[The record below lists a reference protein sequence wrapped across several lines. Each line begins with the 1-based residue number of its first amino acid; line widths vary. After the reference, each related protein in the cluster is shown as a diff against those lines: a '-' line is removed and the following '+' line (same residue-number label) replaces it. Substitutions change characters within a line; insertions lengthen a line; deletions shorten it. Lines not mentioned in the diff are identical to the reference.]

1 MENKRVT
8 TGLIA
13 EERRITILEILDKRR
28 TVTVR
33 ELGEI
38 FRVSEDTIRLDLS
51 VLEDQK
57 LLRRIY
63 GGATRIIRGGMEI
76 PSPLRE
82 VTNPAV
88 KAAIG
93 HDAAKLIEDGESLI
107 FDASTTALSVARAID
122 PTKRITLLTSSLDI
136 CIGLATHANINL
148 IGTGGTLHSSSF
160 SFVGPQAE
168 DAIRNYFADRLFIGA
183 KSASIRGNAFA
194 DAFELEA
201 HLKRIM
207 LDSAREVNLV
217 LESRK
222 FGDFAFFKVAD
233 LTRVHRIITDE
244 GLSTA
249 SFQSLS
255 DMGIEVVV
263 VETKNRQEKEHHD
276 FA

>member
-1 MENKRVT
+1 MENKRGT

-13 EERRITILEILDKRR
+13 EERRIKILEILDKRR

-33 ELGEI
+33 ELGKI

-63 GGATRIIRGGMEI
+63 GGATRIKRGAVEI

-82 VTNPAV
+82 VTNPEV

-93 HDAAKLIEDGESLI
+93 REAAKLVEDGESLI

-122 PTKRITLLTSSLDI
+122 PAKRITVLTSSLDI
-136 CIGLATHANINL
+136 CISLAANTNINL

-168 DAIRNYFADRLFIGA
+168 DAIHNYFADRLFVGA
-183 KSASIRGNAFA
+183 KSVSIRGNAFA

-201 HLKRIM
+201 HLKRVM
-207 LDSAREVNLV
+207 LTSAREVNLV
-217 LESRK
+217 LESSK
-222 FGDFAFFKVAD
+222 FGDFAFFKVAE
-233 LTRVHRIITDE
+233 LTRVRRIITDADI
-244 GLSTA
+244 STT
-249 SFQSLS
+249 SLQSLS

-263 VETKNRQEKEHHD
+263 VETKKPEGRRTS
-276 FA
+276 